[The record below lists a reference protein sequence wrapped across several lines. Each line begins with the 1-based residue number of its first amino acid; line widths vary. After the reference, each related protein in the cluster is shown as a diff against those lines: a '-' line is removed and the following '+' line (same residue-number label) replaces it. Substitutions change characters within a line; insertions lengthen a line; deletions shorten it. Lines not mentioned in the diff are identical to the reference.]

1 MFRTNDVDFRADLRD
16 WTIAQLKSYGVRYKD
31 KDDLTTLLVKYY
43 TFLNKYIVPQKRMVL
58 FSKELIRKIFGL
70 PLAVQGSLKKL
81 IQWINMGVNIN
92 CFQGRGLYGAGS
104 RDYQNLLYDVVHLHL
119 SANENDILP
128 IIKKDGFAKP
138 GEYILIAC
146 FTKEHAFFIDVIP
159 HPEPFIP
166 GKRLTTEWISK
177 EIAKIIVHN
186 WPELVEHK
194 KIKGISS
201 LCDKDGNRISL
212 TDGEIATLTASHIN
226 TFTEIDDSLY
236 MLGEGTTASGISTRA
251 LRYAD
256 KTIHEAILIQ
266 KHYEENREQLCTEV
280 MSIINKCNMHSPTK
294 LDFHFQYI
302 DDLGHFAVVERC
314 SNIVYDYKKG
324 TLLFSTKE

>member
-1 MFRTNDVDFRADLRD
+1 MIQAKAADFRADLRD

-58 FSKELIRKIFGL
+58 FSKELIRKVFGL
-70 PLAVQGSLKKL
+70 PLTVQNSLKKL

-119 SANENDILP
+119 SASENDILP
-128 IIKKDGFAKP
+128 IIKKNGFAKP
-138 GEYILIAC
+138 VEYILIAC

-186 WPELVEHK
+186 WPVLVEDR
-194 KIKGISS
+194 KIKGVS
-201 LCDKDGNRISL
+201 LCDGDGNPISL
-212 TDGEIATLTASHIN
+212 TDDAIALLTASHVN
-226 TFTEIDDSLY
+226 TLMEIDGSVY

-266 KHYEENREQLCTEV
+266 KHYEKNREQLCTDI
-280 MSIINKCNMHSPTK
+280 MSIINKCNMHSPVQ

-324 TLLFSTKE
+324 TLLFSTPE

>member
-1 MFRTNDVDFRADLRD
+1 MVQTKDVDFRADLRD

-58 FSKELIRKIFGL
+58 FSKELIRKVFGL

-119 SANENDILP
+119 SASENDILP

-177 EIAKIIVHN
+177 EIARIIVRN

-194 KIKGISS
+194 KIKGICS
-201 LCDKDGNRISL
+201 LCDKDGTRISL

-236 MLGEGTTASGISTRA
+236 MLGEGTTTSGTSTRA

-266 KHYEENREQLCTEV
+266 KHFEENRKQLCADI
-280 MSIINKCNMHSPTK
+280 MGIIDEHNIPHLSQF
-294 LDFHFQYI
+294 DFHFQYI
-302 DDLGHFAVVERC
+302 EELERFTIVERC
-314 SNIVYDYKKG
+314 SNIVYDYKNK
-324 TLLFSTKE
+324 TLLFSLPE